1 MAPPAPP
8 PLLKTLGLDEKI
20 LIVDIGANP
29 IDGDPPYKTLL
40 RSNHARVVGFEPN
53 PSALEKLQTMKGKDD
68 IYLPHAVGDGG
79 EHTLHICQEPGMTSL
94 LEPDP
99 EVLGMLHGFPD
110 WGRVL
115 RKERLS
121 TVRLDDIPETEGVDF
136 IKIDIQGGE
145 LMALSNAPNRL
156 ANAVAIHTEV
166 EFLPMYVG
174 QPLFSDLDQ
183 YLREFG
189 FVLHK
194 FHPLTGRMLQ
204 PLMLNNDVYA
214 SGNQV
219 IWADAVYFR
228 DITKMSAMSPSQ
240 LLKLATIAHDC
251 YGSFDLT
258 VRLLLEHERQTGSS
272 HGRRLLKA
280 MTGQTLPDNPSR

>member
-1 MAPPAPP
+1 MAPPSPP
-8 PLLKTLGLDEKI
+8 PLFKTLGIDEKI
-20 LIVDIGANP
+20 LVVDIGANP
-29 IDGDPPYKTLL
+29 IDGDPPYQTLL

-53 PSALEKLQTMKGKDD
+53 PEALKKLLTMKGKDD
-68 IYLPHAVGDGG
+68 VYLPHAVGDGG
-79 EHTLHICQEPGMTSL
+79 EHTLHICQTPGMTSL
-94 LEPDP
+94 LEPDQDI
-99 EVLGMLHGFPD
+99 LGMLHGFPE
-110 WGRVL
+110 WGSVL
-115 RKERLS
+115 RKERLV
-121 TVRLDDIPETEGVDF
+121 TVRLDDIPETEGVDY

-156 ANAVAIHTEV
+156 AKAVAIHTEV

-174 QPLFSDLDQ
+174 QPLFADLDIF
-183 YLREFG
+183 LRGHG

-204 PLMLNNDVYA
+204 PLMLNNDFYA

-228 DITKMSAMSPSQ
+228 DISKMSAMSPLQ
-240 LLKLATIAHDC
+240 LLKLAAIAHDC

-272 HGRRLLKA
+272 YGRKLLKA
-280 MTGQTLPDNPSR
+280 ITGQSLPDNPSR

>member
-1 MAPPAPP
+1 MAAVTP
-8 PLLKTLGLDEKI
+8 PLLKTLGVDETI
-20 LIVDIGANP
+20 FVVDVGANP
-29 IDGDPPYKTLL
+29 IEGDPTYKTLL

-53 PSALEKLQTMKGKDD
+53 PEALAKLQTMKGKDD
-68 IYLPHAVGDGG
+68 IYLPHAVGDGD
-79 EHTLHICQEPGMTSL
+79 EHTLHICEHPGMTSL

-99 EVLGMLHGFPD
+99 LILGMLHGYSD

-115 RKERLS
+115 RKERLT
-121 TVRLDDIPETEGVDF
+121 TVRLDDVPETEGVDF

-156 ANAVAIHTEV
+156 AKAVAVHTEV

-174 QPLFSDLDQ
+174 QPLFSDLDIF
-183 YLREFG
+183 LRGQG

-194 FHPLTGRMLQ
+194 FHPLAGLMLQ
-204 PLMLNNDVYA
+204 PLMRNNNVYS

-251 YGSFDLT
+251 YGSFDLS

-272 HGRRLLKA
+272 YGRKLLKA
-280 MTGQTLPDNPSR
+280 MTGQTLPDNPKR